1 MMNIY
6 YRKPINQDY
15 RPESD
20 INFSKKWR
28 LTVSFCCRRLSV
40 SAELET
46 AFNAWALSS

>member
-20 INFSKKWR
+20 INFSKNGGGQ
-28 LTVSFCCRRLSV
+28 FHF
-40 SAELET
+40 A
-46 AFNAWALSS
+46 AGD